1 LRELEVRRLP
11 RLFVGRS
18 RLIER
23 QKAFI
28 MRHPAREGH
37 ADIKGAQGEQGW
49 RKFLFLRR
57 LKTQRHIVHQPLGRH
72 HPGKALRVHLLGR
85 KKRGWVDHLVGVG
98 EGKPLVQGEQVVQV
112 GRAAAPVPEDEERLR
127 VNTGRGD
134 ERAKLAAFATGI
146 PGVEQAGHR
155 DKRRPVPVS
164 RGNRE
169 AILAQQPPPRARSDA
184 SQVVMRQ
191 APAMPERGGHP
202 D

>member
-1 LRELEVRRLP
+1 MA
-11 RLFVGRS
+11 FVS
-18 RLIER
+18 
-23 QKAFI
+23 
-28 MRHPAREGH
+28 
-37 ADIKGAQGEQGW
+37 GAA
-49 RKFLFLRR
+49 
-57 LKTQRHIVHQPLGRH
+57 
-72 HPGKALRVHLLGR
+72 GKAVAELAVGQKRAGHHVTVVTSKTPAGGVMNQAALIRKLSDGGVFVHA
-85 KKRGWVDHLVGVG
+85 V
-98 EGKPLVQGEQVVQV
+98 
-112 GRAAAPVPEDEERLR
+112 
-127 VNTGRGD
+127 GRGD